1 MNPFEHLR
9 IAFDALLANKIRAFL
24 TMLGVIIG
32 VASVIMLVAIGEG
45 AQTYIR
51 KELMGIGTNLLII
64 VPGKTETT
72 GMGRMPSGMQ
82 KLTIADLRALEKRAT
97 LLNGLSAV
105 VVSNAPVKYQNR
117 MRNVEVIGTDQ
128 NFEQVRNLRA
138 EIGSFISKADVDAQ
152 RRVAVIG
159 RTVRKELFGEA
170 NPLGRTVKIGET
182 KFRVIGIMESKGVT
196 LGMDIDD
203 HVFIP
208 VETAQEIFDQ
218 DGLTN
223 ILTQAINENAI
234 ERAKEQIKT
243 IMIARHAGEEDFT
256 IISQQAMLS
265 TMQTIL
271 TTFTYVLGGIAS
283 ISLLVGGIGIM
294 NIMLVSVR
302 ERTREIGLRKA
313 IGASQRDILLQFV
326 IESVTLS
333 VIGGI
338 IGILFGSGVAY
349 AAKAAFPVLP
359 VDVSTWSVLLA
370 FTFAFFVG
378 AFFGIYPAMK
388 AARLNPIEAL
398 RYE

>member
-9 IAFDALLANKIRAFL
+9 IAMDALAANKLRSFL

-45 AQTYIR
+45 AKTYIR
-51 KELMGIGTNLLII
+51 AELMGIGTNLLII
-64 VPGKTETT
+64 VPGKTETS
-72 GMGRMPSGMQ
+72 GMGHMPSGVQ
-82 KLTIADLRALEKRAT
+82 KLTLTDMRALEKRASLIPVMT
-97 LLNGLSAV
+97 PV
-105 VVSNAPVKYQNR
+105 VVSNAPVKLGNR
-117 MRNVEVIGTDQ
+117 LRNVQIIGTDQ
-128 NFEQVRNLRA
+128 NFEAVRNLHV
-138 EIGSFISKADVDAQ
+138 EIGSFISKADVDGG

-159 RTVRKELFGEA
+159 RTVKKELFGES

-182 KFRVIGIMESKGVT
+182 KFRVIGIMEKKGMT
-196 LGMDIDD
+196 LGQDIDD

-208 VETAQEIFDQ
+208 VETAQEIFDE

-223 ILTQAINENAI
+223 ILAQVINESAI
-234 ERAKEQIKT
+234 ERAKEQIRGVL
-243 IMIARHAGEEDFT
+243 IDRHAGEEDFT
-256 IISQQAMLS
+256 IVSQQAMLS

-271 TTFTYVLGGIAS
+271 GTFTYVLGGIAS

-313 IGASQRDILLQFV
+313 IGAAQRDILLQFI
-326 IESVTLS
+326 IESVVLS
-333 VIGGI
+333 MVGGL
-338 IGILFGSGVAY
+338 IGILIGAGIAY
-349 AAKAAFPVLP
+349 GAKAIFPVLP
-359 VDVSTWSVLLA
+359 IDVSTWSVLTA
-370 FTFAFFVG
+370 FIFAFMVG
-378 AFFGIYPAMK
+378 AFFGIYPASK